1 MEIHGIGL
9 IPVGLNLYIC
19 YCPHIQNR
27 ILDLLPSMVI
37 WLGWIKF
44 WITAV
49 GGQNFAK
56 VIRSLDFFSKT
67 TKIVLITKP
76 EFEETTRD
84 ICLDIIKVV
93 ASRERHLGT
102 VIRYEN
108 YPKGYISNIF
118 ITWKKELNLLGT
130 INLVHRRI
138 FRKTNICYPLIRSR
152 TYQGVTNVSFSENFS
167 VRALEFLI

>member
-1 MEIHGIGL
+1 M
-9 IPVGLNLYIC
+9 
-19 YCPHIQNR
+19 
-27 ILDLLPSMVI
+27 
-37 WLGWIKF
+37 
-44 WITAV
+44 TAV

-130 INLVHRRI
+130 INLVHPQN
-138 FRKTNICYPLIRSR
+138 FP
-152 TYQGVTNVSFSENFS
+152 EN
-167 VRALEFLI
+167 